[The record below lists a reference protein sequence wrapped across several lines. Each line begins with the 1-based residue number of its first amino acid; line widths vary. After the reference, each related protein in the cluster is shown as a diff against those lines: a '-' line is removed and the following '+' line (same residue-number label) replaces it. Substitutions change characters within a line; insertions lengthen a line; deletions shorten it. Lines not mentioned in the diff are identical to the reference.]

1 MNPLFS
7 NQKPYLL
14 EPHVLVDSPL
24 PIFKSIGQLL
34 SENVWE
40 LLGLFLIFL
49 LCTLFYFLR
58 KKKSVEAISKKK
70 ETAVDP
76 FVPVN
81 IRVAE
86 GNSSETISPNIRDIS
101 N

>member
-34 SENVWE
+34 SENIW
-40 LLGLFLIFL
+40 GIAAFF
-49 LCTLFYFLR
+49 
-58 KKKSVEAISKKK
+58 
-70 ETAVDP
+70 
-76 FVPVN
+76 
-81 IRVAE
+81 
-86 GNSSETISPNIRDIS
+86 
-101 N
+101 

>member
-1 MNPLFS
+1 MNCLFS

-40 LLGLFLIFL
+40 LLGLFLIFAVHIVL
-49 LCTLFYFLR
+49 L
-58 KKKSVEAISKKK
+58 
-70 ETAVDP
+70 
-76 FVPVN
+76 
-81 IRVAE
+81 
-86 GNSSETISPNIRDIS
+86 SP
-101 N
+101 